1 MPTDLRIYPPTGNEF
16 NLPVPS
22 LSTYEIYKT
31 NFTWNVPDNQPI
43 GNIPISW
50 EADPDEVNTAD
61 ANPTNDFAIIEL
73 FVGRLPTPEINHV
86 TEQTKVEVFI
96 NASSSFD
103 EDGGNVSC
111 IFDIPYDDGSRSWA
125 YIEVVSLSC
134 QTNWTWVDD
143 GDYPILVT
151 VVDEERDEVETILY
165 ANITN
170 RAPLLEIR
178 SMRSEA
184 RVEHPITL
192 YAFAND
198 TDSEDVFPGVV
209 DVFWPDAQCAEGYY
223 TKTCT
228 TTAPT
233 EGYHTFKA
241 VGVDD
246 DLAQTEAFI
255 DILFTN
261 IAPHSTIINLYENGG
276 IIESDEQQIWQLDED
291 QMVTIKGQAEDSI
304 DDINSL
310 DHTWWPDNRQP
321 NLIYFLEGRVTEFD
335 MSWQTSG
342 LHTIRLDVTDN
353 DGATSST
360 NERWVNIRNVP
371 PVVQPLDTILPIA
384 EGQSVTI
391 TGNSTDTP
399 SDLPSL
405 TKCWDVDPGID

>member
-1 MPTDLRIYPPTGNEF
+1 M
-16 NLPVPS
+16 
-22 LSTYEIYKT
+22 
-31 NFTWNVPDNQPI
+31 
-43 GNIPISW
+43 
-50 EADPDEVNTAD
+50 
-61 ANPTNDFAIIEL
+61 
-73 FVGRLPTPEINHV
+73 
-86 TEQTKVEVFI
+86 
-96 NASSSFD
+96 
-103 EDGGNVSC
+103 
-111 IFDIPYDDGSRSWA
+111 
-125 YIEVVSLSC
+125 
-134 QTNWTWVDD
+134 
-143 GDYPILVT
+143 
-151 VVDEERDEVETILY
+151 
-165 ANITN
+165 
-170 RAPLLEIR
+170 
-178 SMRSEA
+178 
-184 RVEHPITL
+184 
-192 YAFAND
+192 
-198 TDSEDVFPGVV
+198 
-209 DVFWPDAQCAEGYY
+209 
-223 TKTCT
+223 
-228 TTAPT
+228 
-233 EGYHTFKA
+233 
-241 VGVDD
+241 GVDD

-405 TKCWDVDPGID
+405 TKCWDVDPGIDSDGRGGASDDLSLIHI